1 MDGRKF
7 QLLLCCGGNAEN
19 GSLVFMQVDRGD
31 MVPQES
37 VLFHGFL
44 MKRSL
49 GRSTT
54 AIHNW
59 RNRYLVLSGPYT
71 HGDSAHY
78 CNEIRW

>member
-1 MDGRKF
+1 MGENF
-7 QLLLCCGGNAEN
+7 NCCFAAEETT
-19 GSLVFMQVDRGD
+19 GKRVGVMQVDRGD